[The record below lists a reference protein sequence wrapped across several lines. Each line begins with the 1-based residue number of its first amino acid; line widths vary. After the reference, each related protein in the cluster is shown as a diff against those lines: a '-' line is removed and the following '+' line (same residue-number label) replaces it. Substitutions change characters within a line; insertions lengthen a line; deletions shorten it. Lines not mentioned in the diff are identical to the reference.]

1 MNRVAKWTETK
12 YRNLRAREN
21 WRELSGKYDMFV
33 NKTYLFQLKTRLRN
47 WLKLRDMA
55 EKLRNRFT
63 IVGLDQYKEG
73 IEFKKILV
81 LMRTL
86 FTNWE
91 ERNKFLAKR
100 FFIRKWFMQVKGSKK
115 RDDVLDNSMKTIDKK
130 LLMNAVINIADVM
143 QSKKVT
149 NALTVARAKDFFTQL
164 RKVWGDWDKIRRRIL
179 GIMGKYLESEEEK
192 RMNYLKRKLLQWKD
206 NARNMTKEA
215 ARRRIARWSIER
227 NSTANARNNW
237 RELSGKYDMF
247 VNKTYLFQLKSRL
260 RNWLKLRDMAEKLRT
275 RFTIVGLDQYKEGI
289 EFKKILVLMK
299 SLFTNWEERNKFLAK
314 RFFIRKWFMQV
325 KKSKQRDAAFEKAL
339 KEVDKKLLTN
349 SVNTIADVNGTQ
361 KIMKAVSAARAADFF
376 TQLRRIWGDWDKIKR
391 RILNIMGK
399 YLESEDEKRMNYLR
413 RKLLQWKDN
422 AMRMTIEFSRNRI
435 AKWTESRYK
444 IATARNSWKELA
456 GKYDMFINKSYL
468 FQLKTRLRNWL
479 KLRSMA
485 ENLRNRFTIV
495 GLDQYK
501 EGIEFKKILI
511 LMRTLF
517 TNWEER
523 NKFLAKR
530 FFIRKW
536 FMQVKK
542 LKQRDAA
549 FDNALNVFDKKLLAN
564 SVNDLADA
572 NEIKRITKAVS
583 VARAADFFTQ
593 LRKIWG
599 DWDKIRRRIL
609 GIMGKYLESE
619 EEKRMNYL
627 KRKTSME
634 R

>member
-1 MNRVAKWTETK
+1 
-12 YRNLRAREN
+12 
-21 WRELSGKYDMFV
+21 
-33 NKTYLFQLKTRLRN
+33 
-47 WLKLRDMA
+47 
-55 EKLRNRFT
+55 
-63 IVGLDQYKEG
+63 
-73 IEFKKILV
+73 
-81 LMRTL
+81 
-86 FTNWE
+86 
-91 ERNKFLAKR
+91 
-100 FFIRKWFMQVKGSKK
+100 
-115 RDDVLDNSMKTIDKK
+115 
-130 LLMNAVINIADVM
+130 
-143 QSKKVT
+143 
-149 NALTVARAKDFFTQL
+149 
-164 RKVWGDWDKIRRRIL
+164 
-179 GIMGKYLESEEEK
+179 
-192 RMNYLKRKLLQWKD
+192 
-206 NARNMTKEA
+206 
-215 ARRRIARWSIER
+215 
-227 NSTANARNNW
+227 
-237 RELSGKYDMF
+237 
-247 VNKTYLFQLKSRL
+247 
-260 RNWLKLRDMAEKLRT
+260 
-275 RFTIVGLDQYKEGI
+275 
-289 EFKKILVLMK
+289 
-299 SLFTNWEERNKFLAK
+299 
-314 RFFIRKWFMQV
+314 
-325 KKSKQRDAAFEKAL
+325 
-339 KEVDKKLLTN
+339 
-349 SVNTIADVNGTQ
+349 
-361 KIMKAVSAARAADFF
+361 
-376 TQLRRIWGDWDKIKR
+376 
-391 RILNIMGK
+391 
-399 YLESEDEKRMNYLR
+399 MNYLR

-435 AKWTESRYK
+435 AKWTENRYK

-572 NEIKRITKAVS
+572 SEIKRITKAVS

-609 GIMGKYLESE
+609 NIMGKYLESE

-627 KRKTSME
+627 KRKLLQWKDNAKAKTKEAARRRIAKWSIERSSLANARNNWKELSGKYDMFVNKTYLFQLKSRLRNWLKLRSMAENLRNRFTIVGLDQYKEGTIVGLDQYKEGIEFKKILVLMRTLFTNWEE
-634 R
+634 RNKFLAKRFFIRKWFMQVKKMKERDNILDKAMNVLDKRSLSNSVNAYECL